1 MPRERERCASFRR
14 TRTSRLRS
22 RRCIRVDGDTGNQ
35 GMATSRAS
43 GVVTPAGAAPRL
55 PGSCRAGKRSRLRRP
70 RRLRSRRAR
79 PGWRGTFLLASLSR
93 WWACRIG
100 ERACEEYR
108 PLPSMNQLETL
119 TVVLLANRVSLLTH
133 AHSRAAELRA
143 IFIVQGTHCTPLIC
157 KMR

>member
-1 MPRERERCASFRR
+1 
-14 TRTSRLRS
+14 
-22 RRCIRVDGDTGNQ
+22 
-35 GMATSRAS
+35 
-43 GVVTPAGAAPRL
+43 
-55 PGSCRAGKRSRLRRP
+55 
-70 RRLRSRRAR
+70 
-79 PGWRGTFLLASLSR
+79 LSR